1 MSDKKLSRRQLLKG
15 GASSAVL
22 ALVGSGR
29 GSAASACGAEI
40 TSAAIHPAIG
50 IARVGNSTSGYY
62 LGPEV
67 PGTVPI
73 AEDGFKDASGAIKRQ
88 AARFRIYGL
97 DRNRRVV
104 RELSADDA
112 DISWRVH
119 LTNAK
124 AAWYDFN
131 TALDIPEAQPAPRR
145 NTTYT
150 GAARA
155 ALIIDPGARAVSGRC
170 SGPVVFDRGTFLGIE
185 APLGEL
191 RTDDSGRLLVLG
203 GSGHSFSP
211 LGAPLTT
218 FANND
223 GWCDDTSDGP
233 VTATVR
239 FGKRML
245 PVTPAWVVIGPPNY
259 GPALATGYRTLYDV
273 MTQTMIDLGLLSP
286 PAMVSFL
293 SDIYP
298 LFDRL
303 SQLQW
308 VNHGML
314 ERYGWQSPE
323 DFLDPAVVARLADP
337 CPENEPFRRALFDR
351 FRNPDYVMMQPDAL
365 PPLYGDAVAIPA
377 NSPRDWL
384 AVTAVQYANLA
395 RWADGDFVND
405 LETASSCPERLE
417 DLPIEVHPM
426 ALDRAA
432 LEACLGDAFHPGCEA
447 TWPMR
452 IGSMYSGLYRLRH
465 RDRPEPDYGDVLTPE
480 QALALDGPLDG
491 CVPGSVT
498 RWLAVPWQTDTASC
512 RSGYEPKIDPYLPT
526 FWAARVPNHVLTQES
541 YQTVLDLS
549 LPVAVRQQ
557 AFNSRAA
564 FFRDIDRQTKEETL
578 ANMVENWFRLGLVE
592 ERPGPGDNAFPKA
605 MRVETCTGFPE

>member
-1 MSDKKLSRRQLLKG
+1 MLNPKLSRRHFLKA
-15 GASSAVL
+15 GARSAVL
-22 ALVGSGR
+22 ALAGSGA
-29 GSAASACGAEI
+29 GSGAWASDAEI

-50 IARVGNSTSGYY
+50 VARIGNSTSYHY
-62 LGPEV
+62 LGPEL
-67 PGTVPI
+67 PGTVPL
-73 AEDGFKDASGAIKRQ
+73 APGGFKDPSGAIKRQ

-97 DRNRRVV
+97 DRHRRVV
-104 RELSADDA
+104 RELTADEA
-112 DISWRVH
+112 EITWHAH

-124 AAWYDFN
+124 AAWYDFH
-131 TALDIPEAQPAPRR
+131 TALDIPEAQPTLRR
-145 NTTYT
+145 NASYV
-150 GAARA
+150 GAARQ
-155 ALIIDPGARAVSGRC
+155 ALIIDPGMRAISGRC
-170 SGPVVFDRGTFLGIE
+170 SGPVAFDGGTFFGVE
-185 APLGEL
+185 TPLGEL
-191 RTDDSGRLLVLG
+191 RTDDAGRLLVLG
-203 GSGHSFSP
+203 GNGQSFSP
-211 LGAPLTT
+211 FGARLTT

-239 FGKRML
+239 LGRRML

-286 PAMVSFL
+286 PMRVSFL

-323 DFLDPAVVARLADP
+323 DFLDPAVVARLTDP
-337 CPENEPFRRALFDR
+337 CPVNEPFRRALFAR
-351 FRNPDYVMMQPDAL
+351 FRNPDYTTLQPDAL

-384 AVTAVQYANLA
+384 AVTPVQYANLA

-405 LETASSCPERLE
+405 LASADPSAECLE
-417 DLPIEVHPM
+417 DLPIEAQPM
-426 ALDRAA
+426 ALDRAG

-452 IGSMYSGLYRLRH
+452 VGSMYSGLFRLRH
-465 RDRPEPDYGDVLTPE
+465 RKKPEPDYGDVLTPE
-480 QALALDGPLDG
+480 LALPPNGPLDG

-512 RSGYEPKIDPYLPT
+512 RSGYEPHIDPYLPT
-526 FWAARVPNHVLTQES
+526 FWAARVPNHVFTQES
-541 YQTVLDLS
+541 YWKVLDQS
-549 LPVAVRQQ
+549 LPLAVRKQ
-557 AFNSRAA
+557 AFNTRAA
-564 FFRDIDRQTKEETL
+564 FFRDIDQPTTEQTL
-578 ANMVENWFRLGLVE
+578 ASMVESWFRLGLVE

-605 MRVETCTGFPE
+605 MRVETERGFPE

>member
-1 MSDKKLSRRQLLKG
+1 MLNPKLSRREFLKA
-15 GASSAVL
+15 GARSAVL
-22 ALVGSGR
+22 ALAGSGA
-29 GSAASACGAEI
+29 GSGAYASDTEI

-50 IARVGNSTSGYY
+50 IARIGNSTSDHY
-62 LGPEV
+62 LGPEL
-67 PGTVPI
+67 PGTVPL
-73 AEDGFKDASGAIKRQ
+73 APGGFKDPYGAIKRQ

-97 DRNRRVV
+97 DRHRRVV
-104 RELSADDA
+104 RELTACEA
-112 DISWRVH
+112 EITWHAH

-124 AAWYDFN
+124 AAWYDFH
-131 TALDIPEAQPAPRR
+131 TALDIPEAQPTLRR
-145 NTTYT
+145 NASYV
-150 GAARA
+150 GAARD
-155 ALIIDPGARAVSGRC
+155 ALIIDPGTRAISGRC
-170 SGPVVFDRGTFLGIE
+170 SGPVAFDGGTFFGIE

-191 RTDDSGRLLVLG
+191 RTDHAGRLLVLG
-203 GSGHSFSP
+203 GNGQSFSP
-211 LGAPLTT
+211 FGARLTT

-239 FGKRML
+239 LGRRML
-245 PVTPAWVVIGPPNY
+245 QVTPAWVIIGPPNY

-286 PAMVSFL
+286 PTRVGFL

-323 DFLDPAVVARLADP
+323 DFLNPAVVARLTDP
-337 CPENEPFRRALFDR
+337 CPENEPFRRALFER
-351 FRNPDYVMMQPDAL
+351 FRNPDYATLQPDAL

-377 NSPRDWL
+377 KSPRDWL
-384 AVTAVQYANLA
+384 AVTPVQYANLA
-395 RWADGDFVND
+395 RWAYGDFVND
-405 LETASSCPERLE
+405 LANADPSAECLE
-417 DLPIEVHPM
+417 DLPTEAQPM

-452 IGSMYSGLYRLRH
+452 VRSMYSGLFRLRH
-465 RDRPEPDYGDVLTPE
+465 RQVPEPDYGDVLTPE
-480 QALALDGPLDG
+480 LALAPDGPLDG

-512 RSGYEPKIDPYLPT
+512 RSGYEPQIDPYLPT
-526 FWAARVPNHVLTQES
+526 FWAARVPNHVFTQEN
-541 YQTVLDLS
+541 YQKVLDVS
-549 LPVAVRQQ
+549 LPLAVRQQ
-557 AFNSRAA
+557 AFKTRAA
-564 FFRDIDRQTKEETL
+564 FFRDIDQSTTEQTL
-578 ANMVENWFRLGLVE
+578 ASMVESWFRLGLVE
-592 ERPGPGDNAFPKA
+592 ERPGPGDNAFPET
-605 MRVETCTGFPE
+605 MRVETERGFPE

>member
-1 MSDKKLSRRQLLKG
+1 MFNSKLSRRQLLKA

-22 ALVGSGR
+22 ALVGGSG
-29 GSAASACGAEI
+29 ASASDAEI

-50 IARVGNSTSGYY
+50 IARIGNSTSGYY
-62 LGPEV
+62 LGPEL
-67 PGTVPI
+67 PGTVPL
-73 AEDGFKDASGAIKRQ
+73 APDGFKDACGAIKRQ

-104 RELSADDA
+104 RELTADEA
-112 DISWRVH
+112 EITWRAH

-131 TALDIPEAQPAPRR
+131 TALDIPEAQPTPRR
-145 NTTYT
+145 NATYV
-150 GAARA
+150 GDARA
-155 ALIIDPGARAVSGRC
+155 ALIIDPGVRAISGRC
-170 SGPVVFDRGTFLGIE
+170 RGPVVFDGGSFFGVE

-203 GSGHSFSP
+203 GSGQSFSP
-211 LGAPLTT
+211 FGARLTT

-239 FGKRML
+239 LGRRML
-245 PVTPAWVVIGPPNY
+245 PVTPAWVIIGPPNY

-286 PAMVSFL
+286 PTKVRFL
-293 SDIYP
+293 SDVYP

-323 DFLDPAVVARLADP
+323 DFLDPALVARLANP
-337 CPENEPFRRALFDR
+337 CPENEPFRRGLFDR
-351 FRNPDYVMMQPDAL
+351 FRNPDYATLQPDAL

-384 AVTAVQYANLA
+384 ALTAVQYANLA

-405 LETASSCPERLE
+405 LASADPSAERLE
-417 DLPIEVHPM
+417 DLPFEAHPM

-452 IGSMYSGLYRLRH
+452 IGSMYSGLFRLRH
-465 RDRPEPDYGDVLTPE
+465 REQPEPDYGDVLTPE
-480 QALALDGPLDG
+480 QALAPNGPLDG
-491 CVPGSVT
+491 CVPGSIT

-526 FWAARVPNHVLTQES
+526 FWAARVPNHVLTRES
-541 YQTVLDLS
+541 YEIVRNLS
-549 LPVAVRQQ
+549 LPLAVRRQ
-557 AFNSRAA
+557 AFNTRAA
-564 FFRDIDRQTKEETL
+564 FFRDIDRPTREQTL
-578 ANMVENWFRLGLVE
+578 ARMVESWFRLGLVE
-592 ERPGPGDNAFPKA
+592 ERPGPGDNAFPTS
-605 MRVETCTGFPE
+605 MRVETERGFPE

>member
-1 MSDKKLSRRQLLKG
+1 M
-15 GASSAVL
+15 
-22 ALVGSGR
+22 
-29 GSAASACGAEI
+29 
-40 TSAAIHPAIG
+40 
-50 IARVGNSTSGYY
+50 
-62 LGPEV
+62 
-67 PGTVPI
+67 
-73 AEDGFKDASGAIKRQ
+73 
-88 AARFRIYGL
+88 
-97 DRNRRVV
+97 
-104 RELSADDA
+104 
-112 DISWRVH
+112 
-119 LTNAK
+119 
-124 AAWYDFN
+124 
-131 TALDIPEAQPAPRR
+131 
-145 NTTYT
+145 
-150 GAARA
+150 
-155 ALIIDPGARAVSGRC
+155 IIDPGARAISGRC
-170 SGPVVFDRGTFLGIE
+170 SGPVAFDGGTFFGIE

-191 RTDDSGRLLVLG
+191 RTDDAGRLLVLG
-203 GSGHSFSP
+203 GNGQSFSP
-211 LGAPLTT
+211 FGALLTT

-239 FGKRML
+239 LGRRML
-245 PVTPAWVVIGPPNY
+245 QVTPAWVIIGPPNY

-286 PAMVSFL
+286 PASVSFL

-308 VNHGML
+308 VNQGML

-337 CPENEPFRRALFDR
+337 SPDNESFRRGLFDR
-351 FRNPDYVMMQPDAL
+351 FRNPDYATLQPDAL
-365 PPLYGDAVAIPA
+365 PPIYGDAVAIPA

-384 AVTAVQYANLA
+384 AVTPVQYANLA

-405 LETASSCPERLE
+405 LATADPSPDCLE
-417 DLPIEVHPM
+417 DLPIEAQPM

-452 IGSMYSGLYRLRH
+452 VGSMYSGLFRLRH
-465 RDRPEPDYGDVLTPE
+465 RKTPEPDYGDVLTPE
-480 QALALDGPLDG
+480 QALAPNGPLDG

-512 RSGYEPKIDPYLPT
+512 RSGYEPEIDPYLPT

-541 YQTVLDLS
+541 YQRSSTCPCRSPFGSRRSTPAPLS
-549 LPVAVRQQ
+549 SAISI
-557 AFNSRAA
+557 SR
-564 FFRDIDRQTKEETL
+564 RRSR
-578 ANMVENWFRLGLVE
+578 RLRAWWRTGSASALS
-592 ERPGPGDNAFPKA
+592 RSGPARVTTRSPES
-605 MRVETCTGFPE
+605 MRVETERGFPE